1 MNIFIQIA
9 SICGIWA
16 AVNFIISKGIKL
28 ITKKNHGIHID
39 FIGSIIKLSWLIIM
53 VSMLTGMFKT
63 TKTLSQT
70 LLTSSGLL
78 VAVAGFA
85 AQEVLSDIIS
95 GIMLSWAKPFDIG
108 EKINITEL
116 GISGIVES
124 MSIRHTVIKTYHNS
138 RLIIPNSVINK
149 TVIENSN
156 YDNHYIGNYLEI
168 PVSYDSDMDK
178 AVEIMEDVISNHHLV
193 LDMRKDKEKDKKA
206 TVFIKEL
213 GENGIVLK
221 STIYTRNIDD
231 NYIACSDIR
240 KELKKQFDLA
250 GIKMYFKRVR
260 VIN

>member
-1 MNIFIQIA
+1 MNIFRQRA
-9 SICGIWA
+9 SICVIWA

-156 YDNHYIGNYLEI
+156 YDYIGNYLEI